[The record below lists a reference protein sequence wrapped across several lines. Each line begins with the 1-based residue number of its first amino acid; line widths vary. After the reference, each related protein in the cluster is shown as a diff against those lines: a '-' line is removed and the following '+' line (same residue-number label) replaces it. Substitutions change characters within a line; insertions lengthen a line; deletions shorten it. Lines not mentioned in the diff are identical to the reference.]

1 MKLLMVSACLPQPSW
16 GASTRNYHLL
26 KALASRHQ
34 VTLVALANSDEPA
47 SASDLAQL
55 SSFAPT
61 LRVFSRPISSAK
73 RWEQLINVT
82 RGRSYSLNLFILSE
96 VEETLNAMLTGE
108 HYDAVIYESVLT
120 AGYRLRSK
128 VKVIIDQH
136 NIEHELVK
144 RTSLVEQHWLRK
156 WYARRE
162 YHLLKQG
169 ELERCRNADLVLVA
183 SERESQLLKSML
195 AEKSIHVVPNGV
207 DIETFSDD
215 FRQQE
220 VNHQIIF
227 TGAMNYYPN
236 IHAVLFFA
244 QHCWPLIRAQIP
256 DATWLI
262 VGRKPAPQVQRL
274 AELPGVT
281 VTGEVPDTRP
291 YLAASSLALAPLLI
305 GSGTRLKI
313 LEALAMHKAVVST
326 SIGCEGL
333 AVVPGRHLMIEDQ
346 PEKFAQAV
354 VALLNDSERRRALGA
369 AGRAL
374 VETEYSWERC
384 GGQLLHALEQIG

>member
-26 KALASRHQ
+26 KSLASRHE
-34 VTLVALANSDEPA
+34 VTLVALANNDESVA
-47 SASDLAQL
+47 ASDLAQL
-55 SSFAPT
+55 ASITPS
-61 LRVFSRPISSAK
+61 LRIFPRPISSAK
-73 RWEQLINVT
+73 RWQQLINAA
-82 RGRSYSLNLFILSE
+82 RGQSYSLNLFILPE
-96 VEETLNAMLTGE
+96 VEEALNAMLTSE
-108 HYDAVIYESVLT
+108 RYDAVIYESALT
-120 AGYRLRSK
+120 AGYHLPSK

-136 NIEHELVK
+136 NIEYELLE
-144 RTSLVEQHWLRK
+144 RTSLVEKQWLRK
-156 WYARRE
+156 WYAWRE

-183 SERESQLLKSML
+183 SQRESRLLKSLL
-195 AEKSIHVVPNGV
+195 AEKPIQVVSNGV
-207 DIETFSDD
+207 DIEAFAVDCC
-215 FRQQE
+215 QQE

-244 QHCWPLIRAQIP
+244 QHCWPFIRAQVP

-262 VGRKPAPQVQRL
+262 VGRKPSAQVQRL

-313 LEALAMHKAVVST
+313 LEALAMRKAVVST

-333 AVVPGRHLMIEDQ
+333 SVVPGKHLLIADQ
-346 PEKFAQAV
+346 PEMFAQAV
-354 VALLNDSERRRALGA
+354 VTLLNDADKRRALGA

-374 VETEYSWERC
+374 VEAEYSWERC
-384 GGQLLHALEQIG
+384 GNQLLHALEQIA